1 MSVFDQVKHII
12 VEKIGV
18 LPENVTMKSSM
29 TDDLGCDDLDVAELI
44 MVIEQEFEIS
54 IPDQY
59 SENFKTV
66 KDIVDY
72 INKTKGENDI
82 I

>member
-1 MSVFDQVKHII
+1 MSVFDQVKKII
-12 VEKIGV
+12 VAKIGV

-29 TDDLGCDDLDVAELI
+29 ANDFGCDDLDVAELI
-44 MVIEQEFEIS
+44 MSIEQEFEIS
-54 IPDQY
+54 IPDEY

-72 INKTKGENDI
+72 INKTKGEQ
-82 I
+82 